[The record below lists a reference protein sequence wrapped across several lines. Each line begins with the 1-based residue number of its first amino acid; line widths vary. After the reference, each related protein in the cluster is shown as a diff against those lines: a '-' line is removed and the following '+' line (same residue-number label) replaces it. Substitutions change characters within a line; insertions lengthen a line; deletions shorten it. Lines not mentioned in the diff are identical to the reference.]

1 MEARYK
7 DDLFRKYV
15 QFHEARADGADPGG
29 RRRGASG
36 DEGLRGAASALLSL
50 QQVEPPARFR
60 LLQFY
65 EVAEG
70 SLRGLRS
77 SNLRALRGA
86 FGLLETLGIN
96 LFLYPWKKE
105 FRSIKTYTGPFV
117 YHIKSTLPE
126 EAVRGILS
134 SLGYVPE
141 LGTAYRLRDLVETLR
156 VQMVSFELFL
166 AKVEC
171 EQLLEIHS
179 QVKEKG
185 YSELD
190 VVAERK
196 RSKEDVRGCSDAM
209 RRRAEGR
216 ETPSAASAARVV
228 LQKSASERAAK
239 DYFKP
244 RVGKASKSVDAY
256 DGGPWEAR
264 KAPPPGWP
272 GPREEPAPAGDPEA
286 QPGRPPPSLAAG
298 PGRPDEPAPAP
309 CRPGPPPPEEPDLY
323 TAPDPRGAPGFRRQ
337 DALKPDI
344 WLPANEPGPVY
355 RPKRGPAA
363 CQACGLPGPGP
374 CPRCDGAALKA
385 NGGAGRPRPAPRDKP
400 PPAPGPARPRPV
412 GSSSRC
418 SFCNRP
424 GAANTCTFCSKVS
437 CDACLGAYHYDP
449 CCRKSAL
456 HRFLPSHQ
464 LGAKSVQ
471 LSHLVYR

>member
-1 MEARYK
+1 MESRYK

-29 RRRGASG
+29 RRRGASA
-36 DEGLRGAASALLSL
+36 DEGLRVAASALLSL

-70 SLRGLRS
+70 SLRGPRS

-216 ETPSAASAARVV
+216 ETLTAASAARVL

-239 DYFKP
+239 DYYKP

-256 DGGPWEAR
+256 DGGPWEGR

-272 GPREEPAPAGDPEA
+272 GPREEPAPAGDPDA
-286 QPGRPPPSLAAG
+286 QPGRPPPPAR
-298 PGRPDEPAPAP
+298 GRARA
-309 CRPGPPPPEEPDLY
+309 
-323 TAPDPRGAPGFRRQ
+323 PRGAGLRPRPARGAGP
-337 DALKPDI
+337 DALKPDV
-344 WLPANEPGPVY
+344 WLLGNEPSPVY

-363 CQACGLPGPGP
+363 CQACGLAGPGP

-385 NGGAGRPRPAPRDKP
+385 NGGGAGRPRPA
-400 PPAPGPARPRPV
+400 
-412 GSSSRC
+412 GSSSPRC

-464 LGAKSVQ
+464 LGSKAVQ